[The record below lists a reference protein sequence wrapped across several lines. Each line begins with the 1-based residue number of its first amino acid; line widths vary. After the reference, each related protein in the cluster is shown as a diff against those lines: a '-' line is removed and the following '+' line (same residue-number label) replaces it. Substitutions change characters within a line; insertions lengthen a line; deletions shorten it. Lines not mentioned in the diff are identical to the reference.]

1 MRDRL
6 RAAEPAGLL
15 PLLHHPLL
23 LLPVLFASGVFACQS
38 LNTPL
43 YFKGDLLTADTM
55 AAPLASG
62 GLTLRFRNPT
72 AKEQADLDAQTT
84 TADYGADVP
93 WISADKIHLELS
105 YRVTNTSST
114 EAKFNVMVDGASQYA
129 KYDSKTVAA
138 ALQQGNNDQATYL
151 PLMKSSP
158 MILAPKASY
167 TGLLREDDFREA
179 ELDLDALGR
188 WNDADGK
195 TFAAVLLN
203 RSDVFPPGTQPLGM
217 ALVPGFR
224 VAMGG
229 VGVDPA
235 RLVVPA
241 FVEIDVNLLVEK
253 RDDATDPAT
262 LTCEYLLRVRD
273 DDDRL
278 LHDDKDTLFETSPT
292 LFAPAVM

>member
-6 RAAEPAGLL
+6 AAAAPAGLL
-15 PLLHHPLL
+15 PLLSLSLL
-23 LLPVLFASGVFACQS
+23 SVSFGCQS
-38 LNTPL
+38 LNAPL
-43 YFKGDLLTADTM
+43 YFKGDTITADT
-55 AAPLASG
+55 ADTPLASG
-62 GLTLRFRNPT
+62 GLSLRFRNPT
-72 AKEQADLDAQTT
+72 NAEQKDLDAQTAST
-84 TADYGADVP
+84 DYGGDVP
-93 WISADKIHLELS
+93 WISADKIHLELT
-105 YRVTNTSST
+105 YRVTNTSATT
-114 EAKFNVMVDGASQYA
+114 EAKFNIMVDGASQYA
-129 KYDSKTVAA
+129 KYDSKTAAA
-138 ALQQGNNDQATYL
+138 ALQQGNNDAPTYL
-151 PLMKSSP
+151 PLMKSVP
-158 MILAPKASY
+158 MILAPNASY

-203 RSDVFPPGTQPLGM
+203 RSDVYPPGTQPLGM

-241 FVEIDVNLLVEK
+241 FVEVDVNLLVDK
-253 RDDATDPAT
+253 TDNATDDAT

>member
-6 RAAEPAGLL
+6 PAAQSAGLL
-15 PLLHHPLL
+15 PLLSVSLL
-23 LLPVLFASGVFACQS
+23 GVLGAASGCQS
-38 LNTPL
+38 LNAPL
-43 YFKGDLLTADTM
+43 YFKGDLITANTADT
-55 AAPLASG
+55 PLASG

-72 AKEQADLDAQTT
+72 NGEQTDLDAQTAST
-84 TADYGADVP
+84 DYGGDIP

-105 YRVTNTSST
+105 YRVTNMSATT

-129 KYDSKTVAA
+129 KYDSKTAAA
-138 ALQQGNNDQATYL
+138 ALQQGNNDDPTYL
-151 PLMKSSP
+151 PLMKSGP
-158 MILAPKASY
+158 MILAPNASY

-203 RSDVFPPGTQPLGM
+203 RSDVYPRGTEPLGM
-217 ALVPGFR
+217 GLVPGFR

-229 VGVDPA
+229 VGADPA

-241 FVEIDVNLLVEK
+241 FVEVDVNLLVEK
-253 RDDATDPAT
+253 TDNATDDAT

>member
-1 MRDRL
+1 MRARL
-6 RAAEPAGLL
+6 RAAGPAGPL
-15 PLLHHPLL
+15 PRPLVGLL
-23 LLPVLFASGVFACQS
+23 LVSGAFGCQS
-38 LNTPL
+38 LNAPL
-43 YFKGDLLTADTM
+43 YFKGDALTASTADT
-55 AAPLASG
+55 PLASG

-72 AKEQADLDAQTT
+72 PKEQMDLDAQTAA
-84 TADYGADVP
+84 ADYGGDVP
-93 WISADKIHLELS
+93 WISADKVHLELS
-105 YRVTNTSST
+105 YRVTNQSTT
-114 EAKFNVMVDGASQYA
+114 EAKFNVMVDGASQYE

-138 ALQQGNNDQATYL
+138 ALQQGKNDDPTYL
-151 PLMKSSP
+151 PLMKSGP
-158 MILAPKASY
+158 VLLGPGASF

-203 RSDVFPPGTQPLGM
+203 RSDVYPPGTQPLGM
-217 ALVPGFR
+217 GLVPGFR

-241 FVEIDVNLLVEK
+241 FVEVDVNLLVDKADNET
-253 RDDATDPAT
+253 DDVA

-278 LHDDKDTLFETSPT
+278 LHDDGDTLFETSPT